1 MSLKMKREVL
11 ERIVYEEFVRSIAEH
26 LNEAPPGR
34 GTILDDEPEDEIPAV
49 GQGPEEA
56 LPTDSPAPEAGDEDP
71 GLALGSGEEPELPT
85 GDEPADDDLEADLA
99 GDDESGAEPGTV
111 AAELENKTIESISME
126 EDSKIMPGSTEIVV
140 TFRENPDALR
150 LLITKTGKVKIFYK
164 GLHNDLN
171 SPVEQIP
178 GEEDEPDEDLGADE
192 FPGEEVP
199 VDSGDGE
206 EMEDMPPLGDEDM
219 PPPPPPEED
228 EELPIKNGRAV

>member
-1 MSLKMKREVL
+1 MSLKMKRETL
-11 ERIVYEEFVRSIAEH
+11 ERIVYEEFVRSIGQH

-56 LPTDSPAPEAGDEDP
+56 LPTNSPAPEAGDDDM
-71 GLALGSGEEPELPT
+71 GLGGGGGPGEEPELPT
-85 GDEPADDDLEADLA
+85 GDEPADDDLEADLG
-99 GDDESGAEPGTV
+99 GDEESGAEPGSV
-111 AAELENKTIESISME
+111 AAELENKTIESVSME
-126 EDSKIMPGSTEIVV
+126 EDSKIMPGAVEFVV

-178 GEEDEPDEDLGADE
+178 GEEEEPDEDLGADE
-192 FPGEEVP
+192 LPGDEVP
-199 VDSGDGE
+199 VDSGE
-206 EMEDMPPLGDEDM
+206 ETEEMPPLGDEDM
-219 PPPPPPEED
+219 PPPPPDEE
-228 EELPIKNGRAV
+228 EELPLKNGRAV